1 MQAGLAR
8 LDAELRRVEVQL
20 QNVRLGTDDRARA
33 ERLYRA
39 ILEQYRDTEQ
49 QFRAVN
55 AQQLAEEQA
64 RARLREAER
73 RLVEA
78 RVSAEQLQTAE
89 RQLEA
94 AGRQP
99 EETTTSTVSPTP
111 TTPFDGTQQLK
122 SPSGR
127 TPIRVT
133 PPMKPPVPIKTAQ
146 PQYSAEALQARLQGT
161 VAVEVLVD
169 EKGHVA
175 DARVL
180 RSIPLLDKAAL
191 EAARQWEFTPTLMNG
206 EPVPVLLQLEM
217 NFTLK

>member
-1 MQAGLAR
+1 MKLQAELAR
-8 LDAELRRVEVQL
+8 MNDEMARVEAQIRNTKRAQALDEQL
-20 QNVRLGTDDRARA
+20 RADE
-33 ERLYRA
+33 ERRKLNETIRA
-39 ILEQYRDTEQ
+39 IQEQ
-49 QFRAVN
+49 V
-55 AQQLAEEQA
+55 AQL
-64 RARLREAER
+64 
-73 RLVEA
+73 
-78 RVSAEQLQTAE
+78 
-89 RQLEA
+89 
-94 AGRQP
+94 
-99 EETTTSTVSPTP
+99 TP
-111 TTPFDGTQQLK
+111 TTPFDGSQQLK

-127 TPIRVT
+127 APIRVT
-133 PPMKPPVPIKTAQ
+133 PPMKPPVPIKTVQ

-206 EPVPVLLQLEM
+206 EPVPILLQLEM